1 MKLFFDKLRK
11 ISIKIFLSLNYSQNN
26 KKMCRKMTNFID
38 VFVAVTFYIFGD
50 DLMDFD
56 EFNIYMW
63 SV

>member
-1 MKLFFDKLRK
+1 
-11 ISIKIFLSLNYSQNN
+11 
-26 KKMCRKMTNFID
+26 MTNFID

-56 EFNIYMW
+56 EFDIYMW